1 MDNENKN
8 PQFQFQSQGK
18 LQEGSMIYLQ
28 MNRINQAFS
37 KKAKSLEVNELKNH
51 VFWLKQTIKTLED
64 NIDSFLDDEY
74 RSERD
79 NILDELDEADLRD
92 KPDILHKYY
101 KALVNLLH
109 RQKLWFSTKEY
120 YEVVPVKEEETEGE
134 D

>member
-1 MDNENKN
+1 MNNENKN

-18 LQEGSMIYLQ
+18 LQEGNMIFLQ

-37 KKAKSLEVNELKNH
+37 MKTKSLEVNELKNH

-101 KALVNLLH
+101 KVLVNLLH

-120 YEVVPVKEEETEGE
+120 YEVVPVEPEEKEEE
-134 D
+134 

>member
-1 MDNENKN
+1 MNNENKN

-37 KKAKSLEVNELKNH
+37 KKTKSLEVNELKNH

-101 KALVNLLH
+101 KVLVNLLH

-120 YEVVPVKEEETEGE
+120 YEVVPVEPEEKEEE
-134 D
+134 